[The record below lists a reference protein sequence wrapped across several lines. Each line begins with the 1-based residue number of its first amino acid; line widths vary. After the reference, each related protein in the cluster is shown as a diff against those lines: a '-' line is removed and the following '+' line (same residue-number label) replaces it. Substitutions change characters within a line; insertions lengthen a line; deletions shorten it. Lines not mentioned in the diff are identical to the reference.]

1 MPVSLGVPEILVGN
15 ITSGQV
21 VLRDIQYVPTTQIKI
36 SDSNGPEPI
45 ATTPGGSVTNP
56 TINLN
61 TPVMPDERLVLFNR
75 STNSY
80 ITTTPILGKEA
91 LAQYPNIEF
100 IGSFDSRTANLVA
113 KELAA
118 NPPSSIS
125 AEIMDDRGKTDI
137 GENMQIL
144 AVLNAMVTALGTRGQ
159 ILKELLDSGELVP
172 VPDIQKQWEMA
183 AGINDFSEVS
193 VPDVPEIIVQT
204 SPNPIRTT
212 KAIGEEVPPT
222 NGPGPTITTMAL
234 GEEAPPQPNT
244 SALSKLARREKL
256 VKDLEAADR
265 IMDVHYCSDN
275 LGMVYF
281 GRNDAN
287 TYYLA
292 GGRGIQPTNETCR
305 MAAQSRGDDFGGRN
319 AIAISK
325 EDYKDGLRRQIAEL
339 DAELNEEGIRQSG
352 PLNVVPTRPTFS
364 WPTLPSGSLEP
375 SVEIPGYPINTP
387 WEIPPMQS
395 TMPMPS
401 NCVKVPPGVPPV
413 PAGCVPV
420 RPPRP
425 PIIRPP
431 IKPPIRP
438 YVPPSKPPSK
448 PPSQPYDDSGK
459 GVGSI

>member
-45 ATTPGGSVTNP
+45 AITPGGSATNP

-61 TPVMPDERLVLFNR
+61 TPVMADERLVLFNR

-125 AEIMDDRGKTDI
+125 AEIMDARGKTDI

-159 ILKELLDSGELVP
+159 ILKELLNSGELVP

-193 VPDVPEIIVQT
+193 VPDVSEIIVQT

-222 NGPGPTITTMAL
+222 NGPGPTITTLAL
-234 GEEAPPQPNT
+234 GEETPPGSFVNPF
-244 SALSKLARREKL
+244 
-256 VKDLEAADR
+256 V
-265 IMDVHYCSDN
+265 
-275 LGMVYF
+275 
-281 GRNDAN
+281 
-287 TYYLA
+287 
-292 GGRGIQPTNETCR
+292 
-305 MAAQSRGDDFGGRN
+305 
-319 AIAISK
+319 
-325 EDYKDGLRRQIAEL
+325 
-339 DAELNEEGIRQSG
+339 
-352 PLNVVPTRPTFS
+352 
-364 WPTLPSGSLEP
+364 SGSP
-375 SVEIPGYPINTP
+375 RPP
-387 WEIPPMQS
+387 WDMNVNPPMQS
-395 TMPMPS
+395 TMPS

-420 RPPRP
+420 RPPV
-425 PIIRPP
+425 
-431 IKPPIRP
+431 KPPIRP
-438 YVPPSKPPSK
+438 YVPPSK

>member
-21 VLRDIQYVPTTQIKI
+21 VLKDIQYVPTTQIKI
-36 SDSNGPEPI
+36 NDSNGPEPI
-45 ATTPGGSVTNP
+45 ATTPGGSATNP

-125 AEIMDDRGKTDI
+125 AEIMDSRGKADI

-172 VPDIQKQWEMA
+172 VPDIQKQWEIA

-193 VPDVPEIIVQT
+193 VPDVSEIVVQV

-222 NGPGPTITTMAL
+222 NGPGPTVTTMAL
-234 GEEAPPQPNT
+234 GEEAPQQPIRT
-244 SALSKLARREKL
+244 TMMLGEESPPDRQIMDLIYCIGGEGTYDGIDTYYVSSARRGCKINDKGEEKP
-256 VKDLEAADR
+256 
-265 IMDVHYCSDN
+265 Y
-275 LGMVYF
+275 
-281 GRNDAN
+281 GR
-287 TYYLA
+287 L
-292 GGRGIQPTNETCR
+292 
-305 MAAQSRGDDFGGRN
+305 
-319 AIAISK
+319 ISK
-325 EDYKDGLRRQIAEL
+325 EEYDQ
-339 DAELNEEGIRQSG
+339 GIRQS
-352 PLNVVPTRPTFS
+352 PRPPFS
-364 WPTLPSGSLEP
+364 WPTSPSGSLQP
-375 SVEIPGYPINTP
+375 SLEIPGYPANTP
-387 WEIPPMQS
+387 WELPPMQS

-425 PIIRPP
+425 PQIRPP
-431 IKPPIRP
+431 IRP
-438 YVPPSKPPSK
+438 SVPPSK